1 MTFRNRVDEL
11 ARLQRWWDLPGGR
24 IGMVWGRRRVGKTA
38 LLQRFAQL
46 ITEDAPAWQPSAG
59 VVLGYVR
66 HLSDTSWIQRSPRLL

>member
-1 MTFRNRVDEL
+1 
-11 ARLQRWWDLPGGR
+11 
-24 IGMVWGRRRVGKTA
+24 MVWGRRRVAKTA